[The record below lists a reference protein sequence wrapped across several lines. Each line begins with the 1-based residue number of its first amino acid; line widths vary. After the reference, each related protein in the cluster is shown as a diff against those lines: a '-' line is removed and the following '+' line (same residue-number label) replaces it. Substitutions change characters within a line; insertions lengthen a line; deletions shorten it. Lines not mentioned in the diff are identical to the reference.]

1 MGQSND
7 SLQAGEKLLSSGLK
21 DLGRGTLI
29 LWAIIIL
36 ATFVHSRFAGFAFS
50 LASVTYLLLSL
61 VTLCKA
67 IYFRDIVSLAAV
79 FIFGCL
85 NFILIYPY
93 VFLLLSIYGLQ
104 KI

>member
-1 MGQSND
+1 MGQSNN
-7 SLQAGEKLLSSGLK
+7 SVQTGEKLISSGLK
-21 DLGRGTLI
+21 DLGRCTLI

-36 ATFVHSRFAGFAFS
+36 ATFVHSRLAGFAFS
-50 LASVTYLLLSL
+50 LASVSYLLLSL

-67 IYFRDIVSLAAV
+67 IYFRDNGSMAAV
-79 FIFGCL
+79 FIFGGL
-85 NFILIYPY
+85 NFFLIYPY